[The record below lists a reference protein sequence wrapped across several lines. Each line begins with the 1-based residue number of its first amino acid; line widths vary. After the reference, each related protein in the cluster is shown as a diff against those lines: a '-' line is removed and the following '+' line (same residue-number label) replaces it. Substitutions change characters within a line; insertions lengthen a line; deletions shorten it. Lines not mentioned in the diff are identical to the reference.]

1 MNWNATAY
9 QDKYS
14 YVWQHGEGLITL
26 LNAQPGEFI
35 VDLGCGT
42 GQLTSEISAKGA
54 KVIGLDSDRAMI
66 AQAQSNYPNI
76 PFQVADA
83 TSFETESPADA
94 IFSNAVLHWVTD
106 AEAAVN
112 QITKMLKPGGR
123 FVAEFGGHGNVKT
136 IIEALS
142 EVTGEKLQPWYF
154 PTIAAYATLLE
165 KAGLEVVYATLFDRP
180 TPLGEAGL
188 AGWLAMFGQ
197 RFFSDLPEKEWKR
210 ITDAVEGKA
219 RWQSHSP
226 GVSLYQDGQWVAD
239 YRRIRVVA
247 LKSS

>member
-1 MNWNATAY
+1 MSWNATAY

-14 YVWQHGEGLITL
+14 YVWQHGEGLLSL
-26 LNAQPGEFI
+26 LNAQPGEYI

-42 GQLTSEISAKGA
+42 GQLTEEIAATGA
-54 KVIGLDSDRAMI
+54 TAIGLDSDRAMI
-66 AQAQSNYPNI
+66 AKAQSNYPNI

-83 TSFETESPADA
+83 TSFEIETPADA

-106 AEAAVN
+106 AEAAAEK
-112 QITKMLKPGGR
+112 ITKELKPGGR

-136 IIEALS
+136 IIDALS
-142 EVTGEKLQPWYF
+142 EVTGDVLQPWYF
-154 PTIAAYATLLE
+154 PTIAEYASLLE

-188 AGWLAMFGQ
+188 AGWLGMFGQ
-197 RFFSDLPEKEWKR
+197 RFFSALSEKEWQE
-210 ITDAVEGKA
+210 ITESVEEKA
-219 RWQSHSP
+219 R
-226 GVSLYQDGQWVAD
+226 SLYQNGEWVAD

-247 LKSS
+247 VN